1 MISNR
6 PAYLVM
12 DLDGTMYDY
21 RPCHDVAILEAQR
34 AIVQRYS
41 VDSST
46 VRDLITVARMETKQ
60 RLMSTASS
68 HSRLLYFKLTL
79 EKLGLVSHL
88 DFALQL
94 EAIYWGNFLRKMIK
108 APGLSDLLELCRE
121 EAIPVFVMTDL
132 TTQIQ
137 IRKLSRLAVL
147 DYISGL
153 VSSEEVG
160 ADKPIGDFFGYT
172 KQHLGLPL
180 GTGWV
185 LGDDTFKDGGLAESS
200 GSEFFLVERQNDGS
214 PSLVSLHKRL
224 SKLCRK

>member
-1 MISNR
+1 MSNR

-21 RPCHDVAILEAQR
+21 QSCHDHAIAEARR
-34 AIVQRYS
+34 AIVDRYS
-41 VDSST
+41 VDLST
-46 VRDLITVARMETKQ
+46 VRDLITQARLETKQ
-60 RLMSTASS
+60 RLMSSASS

-79 EKLGLVSHL
+79 EKLGLASHL

-94 EAIYWGNFLRKMIK
+94 EATYWGNFLRKMIQ
-108 APGLSDLLELCRE
+108 APGLTELLELCRE

-137 IRKLSRLAVL
+137 IRKLTRLAIL

-180 GTGWV
+180 GAGWV
-185 LGDDTFKDGGLAESS
+185 VGDDTFKDGGLAESS
-200 GSEFFLVERQNDGS
+200 GSAFFLVERQNDGT
-214 PSLVSLHKRL
+214 PSLVSLYKKL
-224 SKLCRK
+224 SNSCRK